1 METFLKKNQT
11 FKNSSIETEYSYSN
25 DYCFN
30 RTYFIKNKSTKTK
43 IFLSNTQSTQTTNQ
57 MKTITNNFYKH
68 KPKLNLKFINFHKNF
83 LYEKIKLNHN
93 ILDYISSNNKNNLIQ
108 NVIYRTS
115 NCTKRA
121 NPIRINLINYKAHSN
136 KSSVNNS
143 KSKLQNYLNNTYT
156 NINLKGKEH
165 KIIKENKSDFK
176 YNCFTIYN
184 YPKIRAENLYDFKNK
199 VKNEIKGKFLISLK
213 KNLSEQIEANIKD
226 QIGECKEKLSFIK
239 ENGELFNNYL
249 KIYDLYDKKLNY
261 TLLRETEI
269 NRKNVQKMKD
279 LENDIERLKYKI
291 IKLIYV
297 LKDHLQIKYYLMTVK
312 NKTKLIEKFSKNDI
326 NELIFDKKLLTYYI
340 NNIEMRPNL
349 NNMNNVVRK
358 STKQNYK
365 RIFNRKNT
373 LFNYLKKAPH
383 YRDNLMNESYYNIE
397 EKRLNHKNILMFKD
411 ENDFYEHLNS
421 ISERIT
427 FFLNNYNAINQSINF
442 EKKELK
448 KLINQNNK
456 KILEKEINDA
466 SIKLNIEIE
475 SDKKNKM
482 MYENLIYENN
492 NINYISNTLNMKIDS
507 IFNNLYQFMKI
518 DKTIDINDITMIE
531 KIDLIEKLFN
541 FLIKQKNEDKIK
553 YPEEYNKLMKKIDRE
568 IKFEQIKLVLEEQK
582 QQFNK
587 KINKIIEKSNKI
599 IIVPRKKVNENIF
612 LKSKSTKK
620 IKKSKNTLI
629 EKDYNENFHY

>member
-83 LYEKIKLNHN
+83 LYEKIKLNQN

-599 IIVPRKKVNENIF
+599 IIVHRKKVNENLF
-612 LKSKSTKK
+612 LKSK
-620 IKKSKNTLI
+620 
-629 EKDYNENFHY
+629 

>member
-411 ENDFYEHLNS
+411 KNDFYEHLNS

-448 KLINQNNK
+448 KLIDQNNK

-599 IIVPRKKVNENIF
+599 IIVPRKKVNENLF

-629 EKDYNENFHY
+629 EKDYNENFYY

>member
-492 NINYISNTLNMKIDS
+492 NINYISNTLNNKIDS

-599 IIVPRKKVNENIF
+599 IIVPRKKVNENLF

>member
-115 NCTKRA
+115 NYTKRA

-599 IIVPRKKVNENIF
+599 IIVPRKKVNENLF

>member
-213 KNLSEQIEANIKD
+213 KNLSERIEANIKD

-599 IIVPRKKVNENIF
+599 IIVPRKKVNENLF

>member
-83 LYEKIKLNHN
+83 LYEKIKLNQN

-448 KLINQNNK
+448 KLIDQNNK

-541 FLIKQKNEDKIK
+541 FLIKQKNEDQIK

-599 IIVPRKKVNENIF
+599 IIVPRKKVNENLF

>member
-213 KNLSEQIEANIKD
+213 KNLSERIEANIKD

-448 KLINQNNK
+448 KLIDQNNK

-599 IIVPRKKVNENIF
+599 IIVPRKKVNENLF

-629 EKDYNENFHY
+629 EKDYNENFYY

>member
-599 IIVPRKKVNENIF
+599 IIVPRKKVNENLF
-612 LKSKSTKK
+612 LKSKTTKK

>member
-1 METFLKKNQT
+1 METFLKKNQK

-43 IFLSNTQSTQTTNQ
+43 IFLSNTQSTQITNQ

-83 LYEKIKLNHN
+83 LYEKIKLNQN

-541 FLIKQKNEDKIK
+541 VLIKQKKDDKLK
-553 YPEEYNKLMKKIDRE
+553 YPVEYDKLMKKIERE
-568 IKFEQIKLVLEEQK
+568 TKFEQTKLILEKQN
-582 QQFNK
+582 QQFME
-587 KINKIIEKSNKI
+587 KINKIIKKSDKIILVPKRKVDENLFLKNKLTKKLQKQKNKI
-599 IIVPRKKVNENIF
+599 ID
-612 LKSKSTKK
+612 
-620 IKKSKNTLI
+620 
-629 EKDYNENFHY
+629 KDNYEEFEY

>member
-448 KLINQNNK
+448 KLIDHNNK

-466 SIKLNIEIE
+466 SIKLNIE
-475 SDKKNKM
+475 K
-482 MYENLIYENN
+482 
-492 NINYISNTLNMKIDS
+492 
-507 IFNNLYQFMKI
+507 Q
-518 DKTIDINDITMIE
+518 ND
-531 KIDLIEKLFN
+531 
-541 FLIKQKNEDKIK
+541 
-553 YPEEYNKLMKKIDRE
+553 
-568 IKFEQIKLVLEEQK
+568 V
-582 QQFNK
+582 
-587 KINKIIEKSNKI
+587 
-599 IIVPRKKVNENIF
+599 
-612 LKSKSTKK
+612 
-620 IKKSKNTLI
+620 
-629 EKDYNENFHY
+629 

>member
-599 IIVPRKKVNENIF
+599 IIVPRKKVNENLF

>member
-448 KLINQNNK
+448 KLIDQNNK

-599 IIVPRKKVNENIF
+599 IIVPRKKVNENLF

>member
-68 KPKLNLKFINFHKNF
+68 KPKLNLKFMNFHKNF

-448 KLINQNNK
+448 KLIDQNNK

-599 IIVPRKKVNENIF
+599 IIVPRKKVNENLF

-629 EKDYNENFHY
+629 EKDYNENFYY

>member
-213 KNLSEQIEANIKD
+213 K
-226 QIGECKEKLSFIK
+226 
-239 ENGELFNNYL
+239 
-249 KIYDLYDKKLNY
+249 
-261 TLLRETEI
+261 
-269 NRKNVQKMKD
+269 
-279 LENDIERLKYKI
+279 
-291 IKLIYV
+291 
-297 LKDHLQIKYYLMTVK
+297 
-312 NKTKLIEKFSKNDI
+312 KF
-326 NELIFDKKLLTYYI
+326 
-340 NNIEMRPNL
+340 
-349 NNMNNVVRK
+349 
-358 STKQNYK
+358 K
-365 RIFNRKNT
+365 RTN
-373 LFNYLKKAPH
+373 
-383 YRDNLMNESYYNIE
+383 
-397 EKRLNHKNILMFKD
+397 
-411 ENDFYEHLNS
+411 
-421 ISERIT
+421 
-427 FFLNNYNAINQSINF
+427 
-442 EKKELK
+442 
-448 KLINQNNK
+448 
-456 KILEKEINDA
+456 
-466 SIKLNIEIE
+466 
-475 SDKKNKM
+475 
-482 MYENLIYENN
+482 
-492 NINYISNTLNMKIDS
+492 
-507 IFNNLYQFMKI
+507 
-518 DKTIDINDITMIE
+518 
-531 KIDLIEKLFN
+531 
-541 FLIKQKNEDKIK
+541 
-553 YPEEYNKLMKKIDRE
+553 
-568 IKFEQIKLVLEEQK
+568 
-582 QQFNK
+582 
-587 KINKIIEKSNKI
+587 
-599 IIVPRKKVNENIF
+599 
-612 LKSKSTKK
+612 
-620 IKKSKNTLI
+620 
-629 EKDYNENFHY
+629 

>member
-199 VKNEIKGKFLISLK
+199 VKNEIKGKFLMSLK

-448 KLINQNNK
+448 KLIDQNNK

-599 IIVPRKKVNENIF
+599 IIVPRKKVNENLF
-612 LKSKSTKK
+612 LKSKTTKK

>member
-1 METFLKKNQT
+1 
-11 FKNSSIETEYSYSN
+11 
-25 DYCFN
+25 
-30 RTYFIKNKSTKTK
+30 
-43 IFLSNTQSTQTTNQ
+43 
-57 MKTITNNFYKH
+57 
-68 KPKLNLKFINFHKNF
+68 
-83 LYEKIKLNHN
+83 
-93 ILDYISSNNKNNLIQ
+93 
-108 NVIYRTS
+108 
-115 NCTKRA
+115 
-121 NPIRINLINYKAHSN
+121 
-136 KSSVNNS
+136 
-143 KSKLQNYLNNTYT
+143 
-156 NINLKGKEH
+156 
-165 KIIKENKSDFK
+165 
-176 YNCFTIYN
+176 
-184 YPKIRAENLYDFKNK
+184 
-199 VKNEIKGKFLISLK
+199 
-213 KNLSEQIEANIKD
+213 
-226 QIGECKEKLSFIK
+226 
-239 ENGELFNNYL
+239 
-249 KIYDLYDKKLNY
+249 
-261 TLLRETEI
+261 
-269 NRKNVQKMKD
+269 
-279 LENDIERLKYKI
+279 
-291 IKLIYV
+291 
-297 LKDHLQIKYYLMTVK
+297 
-312 NKTKLIEKFSKNDI
+312 
-326 NELIFDKKLLTYYI
+326 
-340 NNIEMRPNL
+340 
-349 NNMNNVVRK
+349 
-358 STKQNYK
+358 
-365 RIFNRKNT
+365 
-373 LFNYLKKAPH
+373 
-383 YRDNLMNESYYNIE
+383 
-397 EKRLNHKNILMFKD
+397 MFKD

-599 IIVPRKKVNENIF
+599 IIVPRKKVNENLF

-629 EKDYNENFHY
+629 EKDYNENFYY

>member
-442 EKKELK
+442 EKKEFK
-448 KLINQNNK
+448 KLIDHNNK

-599 IIVPRKKVNENIF
+599 IIVPRKKVNENLF

>member
-599 IIVPRKKVNENIF
+599 IIVPRKKVNENLF

-629 EKDYNENFHY
+629 EKDYNENFYY

>member
-279 LENDIERLKYKI
+279 LENEIERLKYKI

-448 KLINQNNK
+448 KLIDQNNK

-599 IIVPRKKVNENIF
+599 IIVPRKKVNENLF

-629 EKDYNENFHY
+629 EKDYNENFYY

>member
-68 KPKLNLKFINFHKNF
+68 KPKLNLKFMNFHKNF
-83 LYEKIKLNHN
+83 LYEKIKSNHN

-448 KLINQNNK
+448 KLIVQNNK

-599 IIVPRKKVNENIF
+599 IIVPRKKVNENLF

-629 EKDYNENFHY
+629 EKDYNENFYY